1 VAVVEHL
8 LGHAGALARHL
19 SDIDPRLIA
28 LALVFH
34 VANHGLRSLAWR
46 NIIAAAYPDK
56 RVSYAGVTAAYATG
70 VALNALVPARA
81 GDAAKV
87 GLVRAQIPESSLL
100 TVSAT
105 MPMLLVFDTFAAGAL
120 LLAVG
125 LDSGVSL
132 HAQLPSAGGLIEA
145 HPVLTSILCLT
156 LVIGLSRLVRR
167 FRPRLTSVWARVR
180 QGAAVLGSPTRYLT
194 RVALVQAISWL
205 CRLGVVMCLLAA
217 FGLPAS
223 PIVAGLV
230 MLVAGV
236 STALPL
242 TPGGAGTQQVLL
254 AYALTGVAS
263 AGAVVSFSVAMQVG
277 VTVVNALFGL
287 GGAMFACRTLKPL
300 TALRSGL
307 AMAKASG

>member
-1 VAVVEHL
+1 VAIVEHL
-8 LGHAGALARHL
+8 LGHAGALAQHF

-28 LALVFH
+28 LALFFH

-105 MPMLLVFDTFAAGAL
+105 MPMLLIFDTFAAGAL

-132 HAQLPSAGGLIEA
+132 HAQLPSAGGLIDA
-145 HPVLTSILCLT
+145 HPVLTTLVVLT
-156 LVIGLSRLVRR
+156 LVVGLSRLVRR
-167 FRPRLTSVWARVR
+167 YRPRLSSVWERVR
-180 QGAAVLGSPTRYLT
+180 QGGAVLGSPARYLT
-194 RVALVQAISWL
+194 RVALVQAVSWL
-205 CRLGVVMCLLAA
+205 CRLGVVMCLLGA

-223 PIVAGLV
+223 PVVAGLV

-236 STALPL
+236 STAVPL

-254 AYALTGVAS
+254 AYA
-263 AGAVVSFSVAMQVG
+263 FSVSMQVG

-307 AMAKASG
+307 AMAKAQ